1 MADAAVPHPRS
12 SPLPGFAVLFE
23 TELLDA
29 RRSKRLIAF
38 VLIMTI
44 VVALVPVIAYIN
56 ADNYADSGRHLLSDD
71 AMDGLVG
78 TWAALVG
85 FMGSLMVIAATVDA
99 LTHERSVGVTAWIIT
114 KPVSR
119 LSYLLAKA
127 AAHAVVAC
135 VTVVLIPSAVWFALT
150 ALLFQGLSVPG
161 FLGATLILCIEMTF
175 LSFFVIA
182 IGVAFRSVAPIAIIA
197 LAGWFIPTVVP
208 AIASLDWTYHV
219 LPSYLP
225 LAAVSAS
232 VSEVRAFTYTIPL
245 ASMGIAAAIFALA
258 VVAFERQE
266 L

>member
-1 MADAAVPHPRS
+1 MAEARSAA
-12 SPLPGFAVLFE
+12 LPGFGVLFE

-29 RRSKRLIAF
+29 RRSRRLIAF
-38 VLIMTI
+38 LLIMTI
-44 VVALVPVIAYIN
+44 VVALIPVIAYVN

-99 LTHERSVGVTAWIIT
+99 LTHERSIGVTAWIIT

-127 AAHAVVAC
+127 MAHAVVAS
-135 VTVVLIPSAVWFALT
+135 VTVVIIPTLVWFVLT
-150 ALLFQGLSVPG
+150 VLLFQGVSIPAIA
-161 FLGATLILCIEMTF
+161 GAALILCIEMTF

-208 AIASLDWTYHV
+208 VIASLDWTYRV

-225 LAAVSAS
+225 VAAVTAAISQA
-232 VSEVRAFTYTIPL
+232 EALTFTIPI
-245 ASMGIAAAIFALA
+245 ASLLIGAAVFAVA
-258 VVAFERQE
+258 VISFERQE